1 MNFYIHISQLAILT
15 GDNPYQSKKDY
26 LLDFW
31 KKNHPEDY
39 CMYTER
45 LKEKDMIPEKDIE
58 IIEKIAKKYKA
69 TIKYEENPKVE
80 NVKELE
86 MQKKEILQNMEQVI
100 TNEEDKKKMMKA
112 VTNLTN
118 TQFGTHNE
126 MDVTKLYEEKMGY
139 SIVKDDIYRKRLIYE
154 KKDEEDQIL
163 YRVYIGGKIDG
174 IEPES
179 HTIIEIKNRVRSL
192 FYKLRDYEKTQ
203 LYGYMH
209 LHHATRSHLVEALR
223 TKKGTKINI
232 IEVEKEDVYMEE
244 VLRKTI
250 HFIEFY
256 NTFIHSESMKCKL
269 IEGIW
274 PIE

>member
-1 MNFYIHISQLAILT
+1 MNYYIHISQLAILT
-15 GDNPYQSKKDY
+15 GDNPYQSKRDY

-31 KKNHPEDY
+31 RKNHPEDY
-39 CMYTER
+39 CIYAER
-45 LKEKDMIPEKDIE
+45 LKENNLVPEKDSE
-58 IIEKIAKKYKA
+58 IIENMAKKYKA

-80 NVKELE
+80 NVRELE
-86 MQKKEILQNMEQVI
+86 MQKKEILQNIEQVI

-112 VTNLTN
+112 VTNLSN

-126 MDVTKLYEEKMGY
+126 TDVAKLYEEKMGY
-139 SIVKDDIYRKRLIYE
+139 SIVKDDVYRKKCIYE
-154 KKDEEDQIL
+154 KQDEEGRVL
-163 YRVYIGGKIDG
+163 YRIYIGGKIDG
-174 IEPES
+174 IEPQS
-179 HTIIEIKNRVRSL
+179 RTLVEIKNRVRSL

-209 LHHATRSHLVEALR
+209 LHNANHSHLVEALR

-232 IEVEKEDVYMEE
+232 IEVEMDEEYMKE

-250 HFIEFY
+250 HFIDFY
-256 NTFIHSESMKCKL
+256 NAFIHSESMKCKL
-269 IEGIW
+269 MGGIW